1 MRYFESFIA
10 KRFYLVFG
18 LAALLMSDLVVAAE
32 YPYLYRSPAY
42 LGRGDTGISDAN
54 DENALLYNPAGIVMG
69 PGVHRKTGVSLG
81 LQTTDDI
88 AVEAYNTVMG
98 DEPSETTAILT
109 DRLGKPINVGANAF
123 VGTVYSRYGIGAYLN
138 STSTVML
145 AKDPDFGAFET
156 ATINSVT
163 QGGFVS
169 TTAIR
174 LAPKQSLGISTRYVY
189 KVIGIS
195 SFYMVPIQKTYR
207 NQTPIMSLQVLDMIL
222 DIGTTQEAEIALALE
237 RL

>member
-1 MRYFESFIA
+1 MRFFDRFIA
-10 KRFYLVFG
+10 KRLYLLLG
-18 LAALLMSDLVVAAE
+18 LAALLMSDLVEAAE

-69 PGVHRKTGVSLG
+69 SGVHRRTGVSLG

-98 DEPSETTAILT
+98 DEPSETTALLT

-163 QGGFVS
+163 QGGCFYNS
-169 TTAIR
+169 YQACTKTKLRFINPIR
-174 LAPKQSLGISTRYVY
+174 LQSNRYFKFLWY
-189 KVIGIS
+189 RYRKRIGIK
-195 SFYMVPIQKTYR
+195 YQLCRYR
-207 NQTPIMSLQVLDMIL
+207 FWI
-222 DIGTTQEAEIALALE
+222 
-237 RL
+237 